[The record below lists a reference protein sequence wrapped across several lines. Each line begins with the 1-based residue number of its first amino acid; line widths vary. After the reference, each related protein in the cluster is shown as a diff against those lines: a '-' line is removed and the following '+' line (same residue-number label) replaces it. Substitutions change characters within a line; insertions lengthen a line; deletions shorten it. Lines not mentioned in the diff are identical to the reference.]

1 MCIPF
6 MVSLGYERK
15 WSAGLI
21 AVAGGLGVIIPPSIP
36 FVLYSLATGVSTGAL
51 FLGGIF
57 PGILI
62 GLFMM
67 AYAVFYCMT
76 KGEDRNLI
84 NAKMQELK
92 GNGFF
97 ALFKESFWALLCPII
112 VLGEADMRGAAMQEQ
127 DLAAS
132 GRSAGGKKAPKM
144 GRMTPAQLLVKGAIT
159 HVQETKGGGGGF
171 GFKGITLGG
180 DAGSAEINIT
190 IYLVDS
196 ATGQV
201 KASKSV
207 IGKSGKKGL
216 SLGYHGS
223 ALGGLT
229 GDIGGFMKDNMGKA
243 AMDACNQALEFLVGQ
258 LDSIPWEG
266 SVSLVKPDK
275 LIINRGTREGVEV
288 GMKFDVG
295 KVEEVVDEDT
305 GEVLDSELT
314 KIGTV
319 TVTEVKEKICYTT
332 PLEGAEKGMGVHP
345 AK

>member
-1 MCIPF
+1 MKK
-6 MVSLGYERK
+6 LTALALAALA
-15 WSAGLI
+15 SA
-21 AVAGGLGVIIPPSIP
+21 
-36 FVLYSLATGVSTGAL
+36 
-51 FLGGIF
+51 
-57 PGILI
+57 
-62 GLFMM
+62 
-67 AYAVFYCMT
+67 AVFAE
-76 KGEDRNLI
+76 GGNLRYSI
-84 NAKMQELK
+84 TVNKFENKANWRGQWELGDAWGTIFTDQLVQSGK
-92 GNGFF
+92 F
-97 ALFKESFWALLCPII
+97 I

-132 GRSAGGKKAPKM
+132 GRTAGGNKAPKM

-243 AMDACNQALEFLVGQ
+243 AMDACNQALEFLIGQ

-266 SVSLVKPDK
+266 SVSLVKADK
-275 LIINRGTREGVEV
+275 LIINRGTREGVAV

>member
-1 MCIPF
+1 MKK
-6 MVSLGYERK
+6 LTALALAALA
-15 WSAGLI
+15 SA
-21 AVAGGLGVIIPPSIP
+21 
-36 FVLYSLATGVSTGAL
+36 
-51 FLGGIF
+51 
-57 PGILI
+57 
-62 GLFMM
+62 
-67 AYAVFYCMT
+67 AVFAE
-76 KGEDRNLI
+76 GGNLRYSVMV
-84 NAKMQELK
+84 NKFENKANWRGQWELGDAWGTIFTDQLVQSGK
-92 GNGFF
+92 F
-97 ALFKESFWALLCPII
+97 I

-266 SVSLVKPDK
+266 SVSLVKADK

>member
-1 MCIPF
+1 MKK
-6 MVSLGYERK
+6 LTARALAALA
-15 WSAGLI
+15 SA
-21 AVAGGLGVIIPPSIP
+21 
-36 FVLYSLATGVSTGAL
+36 
-51 FLGGIF
+51 
-57 PGILI
+57 
-62 GLFMM
+62 
-67 AYAVFYCMT
+67 AVFAE
-76 KGEDRNLI
+76 GGNLRYSVMV
-84 NAKMQELK
+84 NKFENKANWRGQWELGDAWGTIFTDQLVQSGK
-92 GNGFF
+92 F
-97 ALFKESFWALLCPII
+97 I

-132 GRSAGGKKAPKM
+132 GRTAGGKKAPKM

-171 GFKGITLGG
+171 GFKGITIGG

-207 IGKSGKKGL
+207 IGKSGKRGL
-216 SLGYHGS
+216 TLGYHGS

-243 AMDACNQALEFLVGQ
+243 AMDACNQALEFLVAQ

-266 SVSLVKPDK
+266 SVSLVKSDK
-275 LIINRGTREGVEV
+275 LLINRGTREGVEV

-295 KVEEVVDEDT
+295 KVEEIVDEDT
-305 GEVLDSELT
+305 GEVLDSEMT

>member
-1 MCIPF
+1 MKK
-6 MVSLGYERK
+6 LT
-15 WSAGLI
+15 A
-21 AVAGGLGVIIPPSIP
+21 
-36 FVLYSLATGVSTGAL
+36 LAFAAL
-51 FLGGIF
+51 
-57 PGILI
+57 
-62 GLFMM
+62 
-67 AYAVFYCMT
+67 AATAVFAD
-76 KGEDRNLI
+76 GGNLRYSI
-84 NAKMQELK
+84 MVNKFENKANWRGQWELGDAWGTIFTDQLVQSGK
-92 GNGFF
+92 F
-97 ALFKESFWALLCPII
+97 I

-266 SVSLVKPDK
+266 SVSLVKADK
-275 LIINRGTREGVEV
+275 LIINRGTREGVAV

>member
-1 MCIPF
+1 MKKLTAF
-6 MVSLGYERK
+6 
-15 WSAGLI
+15 AF
-21 AVAGGLGVIIPPSIP
+21 AA
-36 FVLYSLATGVSTGAL
+36 LAAT
-51 FLGGIF
+51 
-57 PGILI
+57 
-62 GLFMM
+62 
-67 AYAVFYCMT
+67 AVFAD
-76 KGEDRNLI
+76 GGNLRYSI
-84 NAKMQELK
+84 MVNKFENKANWRGQWELGDAWGTIFTDQLVQSGK
-92 GNGFF
+92 F
-97 ALFKESFWALLCPII
+97 I

-171 GFKGITLGG
+171 GFKGITIGG

-207 IGKSGKKGL
+207 IGKSGKRGL
-216 SLGYHGS
+216 TLGYHGS

-243 AMDACNQALEFLVGQ
+243 AMDACNQALEFLVAQ

-266 SVSLVKPDK
+266 SVSLVKSDK
-275 LIINRGTREGVEV
+275 LLINRGTREGVEV

-295 KVEEVVDEDT
+295 KVEEIVDEDT
-305 GEVLDSELT
+305 GEVLDSEMT

-332 PLEGAEKGMGVHP
+332 ALEGAEKGMAVHP

>member
-1 MCIPF
+1 MKKLTAF
-6 MVSLGYERK
+6 ALAALA
-15 WSAGLI
+15 SA
-21 AVAGGLGVIIPPSIP
+21 
-36 FVLYSLATGVSTGAL
+36 
-51 FLGGIF
+51 
-57 PGILI
+57 
-62 GLFMM
+62 
-67 AYAVFYCMT
+67 AVFAE
-76 KGEDRNLI
+76 GGNLRYSI
-84 NAKMQELK
+84 MVNKFENKANWRGQWELGDAWGTILTDQLVQSGK
-92 GNGFF
+92 F
-97 ALFKESFWALLCPII
+97 I

-132 GRSAGGKKAPKM
+132 GRTAGGNKAPKM

-171 GFKGITLGG
+171 GFKGITIGG

-216 SLGYHGS
+216 TLGYHGS

-243 AMDACNQALEFLVGQ
+243 AMDACNQALEFLIGQ

-266 SVSLVKPDK
+266 SVSLVKTDK
-275 LIINRGTREGVEV
+275 LIINRGTREGVAV

-295 KVEEVVDEDT
+295 KVEEIVDEDT

-332 PLEGAEKGMGVHP
+332 ALEGAEKGMAVHP

>member
-1 MCIPF
+1 MKKLTAF
-6 MVSLGYERK
+6 
-15 WSAGLI
+15 AF
-21 AVAGGLGVIIPPSIP
+21 AA
-36 FVLYSLATGVSTGAL
+36 LAAT
-51 FLGGIF
+51 
-57 PGILI
+57 
-62 GLFMM
+62 
-67 AYAVFYCMT
+67 AVFAD
-76 KGEDRNLI
+76 GGNLRYSI
-84 NAKMQELK
+84 MVNKFENKANWRGQWELGDAWGTIFTDQLVQSGK
-92 GNGFF
+92 F
-97 ALFKESFWALLCPII
+97 I

-171 GFKGITLGG
+171 GFKGITIGG

-243 AMDACNQALEFLVGQ
+243 AMDACNQALEFLVAQ

-266 SVSLVKPDK
+266 SVSLVKSDK
-275 LIINRGTREGVEV
+275 LLINRGTREGVEV

>member
-1 MCIPF
+1 MKKLT
-6 MVSLGYERK
+6 VLALAALA
-15 WSAGLI
+15 SA
-21 AVAGGLGVIIPPSIP
+21 
-36 FVLYSLATGVSTGAL
+36 
-51 FLGGIF
+51 
-57 PGILI
+57 
-62 GLFMM
+62 
-67 AYAVFYCMT
+67 AVFAE
-76 KGEDRNLI
+76 GGNLRYSI
-84 NAKMQELK
+84 TVNKFENKANWRGQWELGDAWGTILTDQLVQSGK
-92 GNGFF
+92 F
-97 ALFKESFWALLCPII
+97 I

-127 DLAAS
+127 DFAAS
-132 GRSAGGKKAPKM
+132 GRTAGGNKAPKM

-216 SLGYHGS
+216 TLGYHGS

-243 AMDACNQALEFLVGQ
+243 AMDACNQALEFLVAQ

-266 SVSLVKPDK
+266 SVSLVKSDK

-295 KVEEVVDEDT
+295 KVVEIVDGDT

-332 PLEGAEKGMGVHP
+332 ALEGAEKGMGVHP

>member
-1 MCIPF
+1 MKKLTVLALAAL
-6 MVSLGYERK
+6 VS
-15 WSAGLI
+15 A
-21 AVAGGLGVIIPPSIP
+21 
-36 FVLYSLATGVSTGAL
+36 
-51 FLGGIF
+51 
-57 PGILI
+57 
-62 GLFMM
+62 
-67 AYAVFYCMT
+67 AVFAE
-76 KGEDRNLI
+76 GGNLRYSI
-84 NAKMQELK
+84 TVNKFENKANWHGQWELGDAWGTIFTDQLVQSGK
-92 GNGFF
+92 F
-97 ALFKESFWALLCPII
+97 I

-132 GRSAGGKKAPKM
+132 GRTAGGNKAPKM

-171 GFKGITLGG
+171 GFKGITIGG

-216 SLGYHGS
+216 TLGYHGS

-243 AMDACNQALEFLVGQ
+243 AMDACNQALEFLIGQ

-266 SVSLVKPDK
+266 SVSLVKTDK
-275 LIINRGTREGVEV
+275 LIINRGTREGVAV

-295 KVEEVVDEDT
+295 KVEEIVDEDT

-332 PLEGAEKGMGVHP
+332 ALEGAEKGMAVHP

>member
-1 MCIPF
+1 MKKLT
-6 MVSLGYERK
+6 VLALAALA
-15 WSAGLI
+15 SA
-21 AVAGGLGVIIPPSIP
+21 
-36 FVLYSLATGVSTGAL
+36 
-51 FLGGIF
+51 
-57 PGILI
+57 
-62 GLFMM
+62 
-67 AYAVFYCMT
+67 AVFAE
-76 KGEDRNLI
+76 GGNLRYSI
-84 NAKMQELK
+84 TVNKFENKANWHGQWELGDAWGTIFTDQLVQSGK
-92 GNGFF
+92 F
-97 ALFKESFWALLCPII
+97 I

-132 GRSAGGKKAPKM
+132 GRTAGGNKAPKM

-216 SLGYHGS
+216 TLGYHGS

-243 AMDACNQALEFLVGQ
+243 AMDACNQALEFLIGQ

-266 SVSLVKPDK
+266 SVSLVKADK
-275 LIINRGTREGVEV
+275 LIINRGTREGVAV

-295 KVEEVVDEDT
+295 KVEEIVDEDT

-332 PLEGAEKGMGVHP
+332 ALEGAEKGMGVQP

>member
-1 MCIPF
+1 MKK
-6 MVSLGYERK
+6 LTALALAALA
-15 WSAGLI
+15 SA
-21 AVAGGLGVIIPPSIP
+21 
-36 FVLYSLATGVSTGAL
+36 
-51 FLGGIF
+51 
-57 PGILI
+57 
-62 GLFMM
+62 
-67 AYAVFYCMT
+67 AVFAE
-76 KGEDRNLI
+76 GGNLRYSVMV
-84 NAKMQELK
+84 NKFENKANWRGQWELGDAWGTIFTDQLVQSGK
-92 GNGFF
+92 F
-97 ALFKESFWALLCPII
+97 I

-132 GRSAGGKKAPKM
+132 GRTAGGKKAPKM

-171 GFKGITLGG
+171 GFKGITIGG

-243 AMDACNQALEFLVGQ
+243 AMDACNQALEFLVAQ

-266 SVSLVKPDK
+266 SVSLVKSDK
-275 LIINRGTREGVEV
+275 LLINRGTREGVEV

-295 KVEEVVDEDT
+295 KVEEIVDEDT
-305 GEVLDSELT
+305 GEVLDSEMT

>member
-1 MCIPF
+1 MKKLTVLALAAL
-6 MVSLGYERK
+6 VS
-15 WSAGLI
+15 A
-21 AVAGGLGVIIPPSIP
+21 
-36 FVLYSLATGVSTGAL
+36 
-51 FLGGIF
+51 
-57 PGILI
+57 
-62 GLFMM
+62 
-67 AYAVFYCMT
+67 AVFAE
-76 KGEDRNLI
+76 GGNLRYSI
-84 NAKMQELK
+84 TVNKFENKANWHGQWELGDAWGTIFTDQLVQSGK
-92 GNGFF
+92 F
-97 ALFKESFWALLCPII
+97 I

-132 GRSAGGKKAPKM
+132 GRTAGGNKAPKM

-171 GFKGITLGG
+171 GFKGITIGG

-216 SLGYHGS
+216 TLGYHGS

-243 AMDACNQALEFLVGQ
+243 AMDACNQALEFLIGQ

-266 SVSLVKPDK
+266 SVSLVKTDK
-275 LIINRGTREGVEV
+275 LIINRGTREGVAV

-295 KVEEVVDEDT
+295 KVEEILDEDT

-332 PLEGAEKGMGVHP
+332 ALEGAEKGMAVHP

>member
-1 MCIPF
+1 MKKLTAF
-6 MVSLGYERK
+6 
-15 WSAGLI
+15 AF
-21 AVAGGLGVIIPPSIP
+21 AA
-36 FVLYSLATGVSTGAL
+36 LAAT
-51 FLGGIF
+51 
-57 PGILI
+57 
-62 GLFMM
+62 
-67 AYAVFYCMT
+67 AVFAD
-76 KGEDRNLI
+76 GGNLRYSI
-84 NAKMQELK
+84 MVNKFENKANWHGQWELGDAWGTIFTDQLVQSGK
-92 GNGFF
+92 F
-97 ALFKESFWALLCPII
+97 I

-266 SVSLVKPDK
+266 SVSLVKADK

>member
-1 MCIPF
+1 MKK
-6 MVSLGYERK
+6 LT
-15 WSAGLI
+15 A
-21 AVAGGLGVIIPPSIP
+21 
-36 FVLYSLATGVSTGAL
+36 
-51 FLGGIF
+51 
-57 PGILI
+57 
-62 GLFMM
+62 
-67 AYAVFYCMT
+67 
-76 KGEDRNLI
+76 
-84 NAKMQELK
+84 
-92 GNGFF
+92 F
-97 ALFKESFWALLCPII
+97 ALAALASASVFADGGNLRYSIMVNKFENKANWRGQWELGDAWGTILTDQLVQSGKFI

-132 GRSAGGKKAPKM
+132 GRTAGGKKAPKT

-171 GFKGITLGG
+171 GFKGITIGG

-207 IGKSGKKGL
+207 IGKSGKRGL
-216 SLGYHGS
+216 TLGYHGS

-243 AMDACNQALEFLVGQ
+243 AMDACNQALEFLVAQ

-266 SVSLVKPDK
+266 SVSLVKSDK
-275 LIINRGTREGVEV
+275 LLINRGTREGVEV

-295 KVEEVVDEDT
+295 KVEEIVDEDT
-305 GEVLDSELT
+305 GEVLDSEMT